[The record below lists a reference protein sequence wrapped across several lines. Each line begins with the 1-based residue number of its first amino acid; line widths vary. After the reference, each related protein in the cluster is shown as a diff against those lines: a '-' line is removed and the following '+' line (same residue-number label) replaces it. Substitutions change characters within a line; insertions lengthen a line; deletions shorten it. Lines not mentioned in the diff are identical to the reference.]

1 MSNTPLYFIKKL
13 TEHDLGIS
21 NGKLFARNCWFSF
34 QTDPTLNFYQNIKA
48 ENITENENITF
59 TFSYKL
65 PGGLGLKSINLK
77 ARRKDNTL
85 VFVLTVNSLAEDM
98 QLMPNDIFV
107 IEQPSIEIFIV
118 KILNINHPNYER
130 INSMIGI
137 DDKGK
142 IRKRPIQVCTKIN
155 PFE

>member
-21 NGKLFARNCWFSF
+21 QGKLFSRNCWFSL
-34 QTDPTLNFYQNIKA
+34 QTDPTLNFYQSIES

-59 TFSYKL
+59 SFSYQL
-65 PGGLGLKSINLK
+65 PNGLGIQRINLK
-77 ARRKDNTL
+77 ARRKDNAL

-107 IEQPSIEIFIV
+107 IEQPSTEIYNIQ
-118 KILNINHPNYER
+118 ILKNNHPNYER
-130 INSMIGI
+130 INRMIGF

-142 IRKRPIQVCTKIN
+142 IRKRPVQICTNNN
-155 PFE
+155 PFD